1 MIFFLGMLLVAAT
14 AIALLVAGGALSTD
28 EIGRK
33 ERILLSFIVFFLL
46 ILTPMLLYILLGIP
60 QLALL

>member
-1 MIFFLGMLLVAAT
+1 MMFFLSMLLLIAVAV
-14 AIALLVAGGALSTD
+14 ALLVAGPALSTD

-33 ERILLSFIVFFLL
+33 ERILLCFIVFFLL
-46 ILTPMLLYILLGIP
+46 ILAPMLLYILLGIP